1 MPRIKRPSPS
11 MIVAI
16 VALVAA
22 LAGTAA
28 ALPGKGSVTN
38 DDLKKGAVTKK
49 AIKKGAVTKKA
60 LKRGAVTGKAIA
72 PGAVGAAA
80 IGPGAVGTAAI
91 ADGAVSAAKLTAA
104 ESLHVIG
111 TAGQPVFDNGG
122 DGDCLYTDAGAS
134 IPGTDIEPVGF
145 YKDPYNRVYLSGI
158 VHQAEAAGGDGD
170 CGDTSGADNSRDQVF
185 FILPAAYRPA
195 QAVVRSAGST
205 ATVINGSTPLVLSP
219 GTVAIPPGAV
229 AMSSNPGDSVPLSG
243 VDFRAAGS
251 AARVADK
258 SPVTLPPDL
267 AKQFAP

>member
-1 MPRIKRPSPS
+1 MPRSKRPSPS

-80 IGPGAVGTAAI
+80 IAPGAVGTAAI
-91 ADGAVSAAKLTAA
+91 ADHAVSAAKLTAA

-122 DGDCLYTDAGAS
+122 DGDCLYTDAGSA

-158 VHQAEAAGGDGD
+158 VNQAEAAGGDGD
-170 CGDTSGADNSRDQVF
+170 CGDTSVTDSSRDQVF
-185 FILPAAYRPA
+185 FILPPAYRPA
-195 QAVVRSAGST
+195 QAVVRAFAGG
-205 ATVINGSTPLVLSP
+205 ATIINGPAPLTLSP
-219 GTVAIPPGAV
+219 GTVALPPGAV

-251 AARVADK
+251 AARAAST
-258 SPVTLPPDL
+258 SPVTLPPEL